1 MPYTDRPRDRSL
13 PLTDEL
19 HRVIQTCLPLEIK
32 LMNRVSWLFKRLS
45 FGCVSLAVLLCVE
58 RAEAQSRVAPVIVA
72 PVIQRQAASG
82 QTFVGTVMPLK
93 KSAVGTA
100 VDGRVT
106 EFPINEGDR
115 VTKGQ
120 PLAKLLTETIS
131 LQIVAAQ
138 AELKFR
144 EEELRELANG
154 WRKEEVEQAAAKMEA
169 ARSRREYA
177 GQRLK
182 RTLALFEKG
191 QVGTREQM
199 EEDSSAAVY
208 AQQTYEAERL
218 GHELMKQGPRPERIE
233 QSKARVAEQ
242 TALVQQL
249 QDQLKKHTMIAP
261 FDGYIVAERTE
272 IGEWVTKGQV
282 VAEVIYLDE
291 IDIEAHVL
299 DTHIEHVRVGTT
311 VRVEVPALKSS
322 IFVGEVAIITPQADT
337 KSRTFPVKV
346 RVKNVIRDD
355 GPLLKA
361 GMLARVTLPTGEL
374 RDSLL
379 VPKDAIVLGGATP
392 VVASVVALDDKE
404 LAALDPKA
412 PGPKPT
418 SKVKFVPVE
427 LGIAD
432 GAWIA
437 VTGQLAADQHVVI
450 VGNER
455 VMPGQMI
462 SIIEVRK
469 APVADAA
476 AKNN

>member
-1 MPYTDRPRDRSL
+1 
-13 PLTDEL
+13 
-19 HRVIQTCLPLEIK
+19 
-32 LMNRVSWLFKRLS
+32 MNRVSVLFKSLS
-45 FGCVSLAVLLCVE
+45 LGCVSLALVLA
-58 RAEAQSRVAPVIVA
+58 AEQARAQSRVAPVVVSPVVKKQVA
-72 PVIQRQAASG
+72 TG
-82 QTFVGTVMPLK
+82 QSFVGTVLPLK

-106 EFPINEGDR
+106 EYPINEGDR
-115 VTKGQ
+115 VKKGQ

-144 EEELRELANG
+144 EEELRELSNG
-154 WRKEEVEQAAAKMEA
+154 WRKEEIEQAAAKMEA
-169 ARSRREYA
+169 ARSRREFTT
-177 GQRLK
+177 QRLK
-182 RTLALFEKG
+182 RTMALFEKG
-191 QVGTREQM
+191 QVGTRDQM
-199 EEDSSAAVY
+199 EEDSSSAVT
-208 AQQTYEAERL
+208 AQQIYEAERL
-218 GHELMKQGPRPERIE
+218 GHELMRQGPRVEKIE

-261 FDGYIVAERTE
+261 FDGYIVAEKTE

-282 VAEVIYLDE
+282 VAEVVYLDE

-322 IFVGEVAIITPQADT
+322 IFVGEVSIVTPQADM

-346 RVKNVIRDD
+346 RVKNIIRED
-355 GPLLKA
+355 GPVLKA

-379 VPKDAIVLGGATP
+379 VPKDAIVLGGQLP
-392 VVASVVALDDKE
+392 VVAVVVPLDEKE

-432 GAWIA
+432 GGWIA
-437 VTGQLAADQHVVI
+437 VTGALTPDQQVVI

-455 VMPGQMI
+455 VMPEQMI
-462 SIIEVRK
+462 NIIEVRK
-469 APVADAA
+469 APAVDVTAVGVSR
-476 AKNN
+476 

>member
-1 MPYTDRPRDRSL
+1 MNRAARSL
-13 PLTDEL
+13 KSLL
-19 HRVIQTCLPLEIK
+19 L
-32 LMNRVSWLFKRLS
+32 
-45 FGCVSLAVLLCVE
+45 GCVSLLTLVSGPEVF
-58 RAEAQSRVAPVIVA
+58 AQNRVAPVIVSSVIKK
-72 PVIQRQAASG
+72 PVATG
-82 QTFVGTVMPLK
+82 QTFVGTAMPLK

-100 VDGRVT
+100 VDGRVIDY
-106 EFPINEGDR
+106 PINEGDR
-115 VTKGQ
+115 VKKGQ

-144 EEELRELANG
+144 EEELRELQNG
-154 WRKEEVEQAAAKMEA
+154 WRKEEVEQAAARMEA
-169 ARSRREYA
+169 ARARREYA
-177 GQRLK
+177 AQRLK
-182 RTLALFEKG
+182 RSVSLFEKA
-191 QVGTREQM
+191 QIGTKEQL
-199 EEDSSAAVY
+199 EDDQSAAV
-208 AQQTYEAERL
+208 ATEQTYQAERL
-218 GHELMKQGPRPERIE
+218 GHELMKQGPRVEKIE

-261 FDGYIVAERTE
+261 FDGYIVAEKTE

-282 VAEVIYLDE
+282 VAEVVYLDE

-322 IFVGEVAIITPQADT
+322 IFVGQVSIVTPQADM

-346 RVKNVIRDD
+346 RVKNLIRDD
-355 GPLLKA
+355 GPVLKA

-379 VPKDAIVLGGATP
+379 VPKDAIVLGGQSP
-392 VVASVVALDDKE
+392 VVAIVVPLDEKE
-404 LAALDPKA
+404 LASLDPKV

-418 SKVKFVPVE
+418 AKVKFVPVE

-432 GAWIA
+432 GGWIA
-437 VTGQLAADQHVVI
+437 VSGAITPDQQVVI

-455 VMPGQMI
+455 VLPGQMI
-462 SIIEVRK
+462 NILEVRK
-469 APVADAA
+469 APAA
-476 AKNN
+476 EANAAGGSR

>member
-1 MPYTDRPRDRSL
+1 
-13 PLTDEL
+13 
-19 HRVIQTCLPLEIK
+19 
-32 LMNRVSWLFKRLS
+32 MNRVSWLFKRLA
-45 FGCVSLAVLLCVE
+45 FGCVSLASLLSGE
-58 RAEAQSRVAPVIVA
+58 RAEAQARAAPVIVA
-72 PVIQRQAASG
+72 PVIKKQAASG

-93 KSAVGTA
+93 KSAVGAA

-199 EEDSSAAVY
+199 EEDSSAAVF
-208 AQQTYEAERL
+208 AEQSYEAERL

-437 VTGQLAADQHVVI
+437 VTGQLAADQQVVI

-455 VMPGQMI
+455 VMPGQML

-469 APVADAA
+469 QPANDAA
-476 AKNN
+476 AQNGR

>member
-1 MPYTDRPRDRSL
+1 MNRAARSL
-13 PLTDEL
+13 KSLL
-19 HRVIQTCLPLEIK
+19 
-32 LMNRVSWLFKRLS
+32 
-45 FGCVSLAVLLCVE
+45 FGCVSLLTLVASTAVF
-58 RAEAQSRVAPVIVA
+58 AQNRVAPVIVS
-72 PVIQRQAASG
+72 PVIKKQVATG

-106 EFPINEGDR
+106 EYPINEGDR

-144 EEELRELANG
+144 EEELRELQNG
-154 WRKEEVEQAAAKMEA
+154 WRKEEIEQAAAKMEA
-169 ARSRREYA
+169 ARARREYTV
-177 GQRLK
+177 QRLK
-182 RTLALFEKG
+182 RSMSLFEKA
-191 QVGTREQM
+191 QIGTKEQL
-199 EEDSSAAVY
+199 EDDQSAAV
-208 AQQTYEAERL
+208 ATEQTYQAERL
-218 GHELMKQGPRPERIE
+218 AHELMKQGPRVEKIE
-233 QSKARVAEQ
+233 QSKARLAEQ

-261 FDGYIVAERTE
+261 FDGYIVAEKTE

-282 VAEVIYLDE
+282 VAEVVYLDE

-322 IFVGEVAIITPQADT
+322 IFVGQVSIVTPQADM

-346 RVKNVIRDD
+346 RVKNIIRDD
-355 GPLLKA
+355 GPVLKA

-379 VPKDAIVLGGATP
+379 VPKDAIVLGGQSP
-392 VVASVVALDDKE
+392 VVAVVVSLDEKE
-404 LAALDPKA
+404 LAALDPKV

-418 SKVKFVPVE
+418 AKVKFVPVE

-432 GAWIA
+432 GGWIA
-437 VTGQLAADQHVVI
+437 VTGAITPDQQVVI

-455 VMPGQMI
+455 VMPGQLI
-462 SIIEVRK
+462 NILEVRK
-469 APVADAA
+469 APAVEANAA
-476 AKNN
+476 GGSR

>member
-1 MPYTDRPRDRSL
+1 
-13 PLTDEL
+13 
-19 HRVIQTCLPLEIK
+19 
-32 LMNRVSWLFKRLS
+32 MNRVSVLFKSLS
-45 FGCVSLAVLLCVE
+45 LGCVSLALSLAGE
-58 RAEAQSRVAPVIVA
+58 QARAQSRVAPVVVS
-72 PVIQRQAASG
+72 PVIKKPVATG
-82 QTFVGTVMPLK
+82 QSFVGTVLPLK

-106 EFPINEGDR
+106 EYPINEGDR

-120 PLAKLLTETIS
+120 PLAKLLTETIA

-138 AELKFR
+138 AELRFR
-144 EEELRELANG
+144 EEELRELSNG
-154 WRKEEVEQAAAKMEA
+154 WRKEEIEQAAARMEA
-169 ARSRREYA
+169 ARSRREFTT
-177 GQRLK
+177 QRLK
-182 RTLALFEKG
+182 RTMALFEKG
-191 QVGTREQM
+191 QVGTRDQM
-199 EEDSSAAVY
+199 EEDSSSAVT

-218 GHELMKQGPRPERIE
+218 GHELMKQGPRVEKLE

-272 IGEWVTKGQV
+272 IGEWVTRGQI

-322 IFVGEVAIITPQADT
+322 IFVGEVSIVTPQADM

-346 RVKNVIRDD
+346 RVKNIIRDD
-355 GPLLKA
+355 GPVLKA

-379 VPKDAIVLGGATP
+379 VPKDAIVLGGQSP
-392 VVASVVALDDKE
+392 VVAVVVPLDEQE
-404 LAALDPKA
+404 LVALDPKV

-418 SKVKFVPVE
+418 AKVKFVPVE

-432 GAWIA
+432 GGWIA
-437 VTGQLAADQHVVI
+437 ITGAITSKQQVVI

-455 VMPGQMI
+455 VMPGQMLNI
-462 SIIEVRK
+462 LEVRK
-469 APVADAA
+469 APAVEAA
-476 AKNN
+476 AVGGSR

>member
-1 MPYTDRPRDRSL
+1 
-13 PLTDEL
+13 
-19 HRVIQTCLPLEIK
+19 
-32 LMNRVSWLFKRLS
+32 MNRVSWLFKRLS
-45 FGCVSLAVLLCVE
+45 FGCISLAVLLCVE
-58 RAEAQSRVAPVIVA
+58 RAEAQARVAPVIVA
-72 PVIQRQAASG
+72 PVIQKQAASG

-93 KSAVGTA
+93 KSAVGAA

-144 EEELRELANG
+144 EEELRELSNG

-169 ARSRREYA
+169 ARSRREYT

-191 QVGTREQM
+191 QVGTREQI

-261 FDGYIVAERTE
+261 FDGYIVAEKTE

-322 IFVGEVAIITPQADT
+322 IFVGEVANI
-337 KSRTFPVKV
+337 
-346 RVKNVIRDD
+346 
-355 GPLLKA
+355 
-361 GMLARVTLPTGEL
+361 ARVQRAFIQVLYWWNNLDVHSQFLSTTTDVVNQRRICRWDSNEQGCRTGFSSSFSQAFTTTNYWYTRNTEAMSRWVVIQKTNRQIWRRRISKQRVHHLNSALASAIDQDL
-374 RDSLL
+374 RSSLL
-379 VPKDAIVLGGATP
+379 SWTTKLFA
-392 VVASVVALDDKE
+392 
-404 LAALDPKA
+404 
-412 PGPKPT
+412 
-418 SKVKFVPVE
+418 
-427 LGIAD
+427 
-432 GAWIA
+432 
-437 VTGQLAADQHVVI
+437 Q
-450 VGNER
+450 
-455 VMPGQMI
+455 
-462 SIIEVRK
+462 
-469 APVADAA
+469 
-476 AKNN
+476 

>member
-1 MPYTDRPRDRSL
+1 
-13 PLTDEL
+13 
-19 HRVIQTCLPLEIK
+19 
-32 LMNRVSWLFKRLS
+32 MNRAVLLFKSLL
-45 FGCVSLAVLLCVE
+45 FGCVSLVTLLASQVVF
-58 RAEAQSRVAPVIVA
+58 AQSRVAPVVVS
-72 PVIQRQAASG
+72 PVIKKQVATGQA
-82 QTFVGTVMPLK
+82 FVGTVMPLK

-100 VDGRVT
+100 MDGRVT
-106 EFPINEGDR
+106 EYPINEGDR

-144 EEELRELANG
+144 EEELRELTNG
-154 WRKEEVEQAAAKMEA
+154 WRKEEIEQAAARMEA
-169 ARSRREYA
+169 ARARREYA
-177 GQRLK
+177 AQRLK
-182 RTLALFEKG
+182 RSAALFEKARI
-191 QVGTREQM
+191 GTQEQL
-199 EEDSSAAVY
+199 EDDSSAAV
-208 AQQTYEAERL
+208 ATEQTYQAERL
-218 GHELMKQGPRPERIE
+218 AHELMKQGPRDEKIE
-233 QSKARVAEQ
+233 QTKAKVAEQ

-261 FDGYIVAERTE
+261 FDGYIVAEKTE

-291 IDIEAHVL
+291 VDIEAHVL
-299 DTHIEHVRVGTT
+299 DAHIEHVRVGTT
-311 VRVEVPALKSS
+311 VRVEVPALKNS
-322 IFVGEVAIITPQADT
+322 IFVGQVSIVTPQADM
-337 KSRTFPVKV
+337 KSRTFPVKI
-346 RVKNVIRDD
+346 RVKNIIRDD
-355 GPLLKA
+355 GPVLKA

-379 VPKDAIVLGGATP
+379 VPKDAIVLGGQSP
-392 VVASVVALDDKE
+392 VVTVVVPLDEKE

-432 GAWIA
+432 GAWIVVIGA
-437 VTGQLAADQHVVI
+437 LTPDQQVVI

-462 SIIEVRK
+462 SIIEVKK
-469 APVADAA
+469 APTTVAAEA
-476 AKNN
+476 RGN

>member
-1 MPYTDRPRDRSL
+1 
-13 PLTDEL
+13 
-19 HRVIQTCLPLEIK
+19 
-32 LMNRVSWLFKRLS
+32 MNRAVVLLKPLL
-45 FGCVSLAVLLCVE
+45 FGCAALLTLLASCEVFG
-58 RAEAQSRVAPVIVA
+58 QSRVALVVVSPVIKKQVA
-72 PVIQRQAASG
+72 TG
-82 QTFVGTVMPLK
+82 QTFVGSVMPLK

-106 EFPINEGDR
+106 EYPINEGDR

-120 PLAKLLTETIS
+120 PLAKLLTETITLS
-131 LQIVAAQ
+131 IVAAQ

-144 EEELRELANG
+144 EEVLRELTNG
-154 WRKEEVEQAAAKMEA
+154 WRKEEIEQAAARMEA
-169 ARSRREYA
+169 ARARREYSA
-177 GQRLK
+177 QRLK
-182 RTLALFEKG
+182 RSVSLFEKG
-191 QVGTREQM
+191 QIGTQEQL
-199 EEDSSAAVY
+199 EDDRSAAV
-208 AQQTYEAERL
+208 ATEQTYQAERL
-218 GHELMKQGPRPERIE
+218 AHELMKQGPRDEKIE

-242 TALVQQL
+242 TALVLQL

-261 FDGYIVAERTE
+261 FDGYIVAEKTE

-282 VAEVIYLDE
+282 VAEVVYLDE

-299 DTHIEHVRVGTT
+299 DAHIEHVRVGTA
-311 VRVEVPALKSS
+311 VRVEVPALKNS
-322 IFVGEVAIITPQADT
+322 IFVGHVSIVTPQADM

-346 RVKNVIRDD
+346 RVKNIIRED
-355 GPLLKA
+355 GPVLKS

-379 VPKDAIVLGGATP
+379 VPKDAIVLGGPSP
-392 VVASVVALDDKE
+392 VVSVVVPLDEQE
-404 LAALDPKA
+404 LAALDPKS

-432 GAWIA
+432 GGWIA
-437 VTGQLAADQHVVI
+437 VTGQITADQQVVI

-455 VMPGQMI
+455 VQPGQMI

-469 APVADAA
+469 APAVEAA
-476 AKNN
+476 VVGGSR